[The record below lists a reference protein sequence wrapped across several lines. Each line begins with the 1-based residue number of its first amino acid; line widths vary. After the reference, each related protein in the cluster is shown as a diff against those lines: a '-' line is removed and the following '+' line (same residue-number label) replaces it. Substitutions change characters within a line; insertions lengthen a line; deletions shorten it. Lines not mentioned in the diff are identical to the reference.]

1 MPGSMRTGPR
11 MTSSSSSTSNY
22 LQLVLGYFRDPKVA
36 WVQAPSLYGN
46 LQNWVARG
54 AAEQELVLQG
64 PLQRGFYGA
73 SETPFIIGSH
83 CTYRTSAI
91 CEIGGFQP
99 TRAEDHLDTVILAA
113 RGYRGVFVDQ
123 VLAVGQGPDSFD
135 TYLRQQFAWAYSMI
149 QVMLYYTPRLVRYYR
164 PIQAIQFLF
173 AQTWYTCWSTSMLM
187 LFLTPLLVLVTE
199 SRPSGT
205 ALSDFVLASLPM
217 TLSSVAIWWWS
228 RRWQLP
234 PGLGLSWRGVILHV
248 ARWPIVCWAFLN
260 VLLRITHPY
269 MITPKGNSDHLPPF
283 TLRGQAVY
291 LALVWLSGATIWF
304 YLARD
309 SEPEIQGYLLF
320 ALVGLVLMLT
330 VVAANVALDFAQVRR
345 RGIGLLRA
353 ARLRSAPLGALLAT
367 VVFAGI
373 TTGASRAEIVMA
385 ATWVSDP
392 AVESGSAAH
401 AHEILRRAAAG
412 ETVEAAPP
420 SGGTPDPLDSSR
432 GDLAQAEPTANG
444 VPNTSSPR
452 LQAAAA
458 AQPIATPLD
467 LPPNRVAIGAYDP
480 NLRYTSL
487 PIEFNQWFVRQ
498 DEPDLLAGALAIGR
512 YRRTVFVTVEP
523 FPSRGQREPPL
534 DTVAAGRADEQ
545 LRRLA
550 RVVRDAE
557 PQVVLLRWGHEME
570 LSGLYP
576 WAANTPDLY
585 RSAYRRVVSV
595 FRDEGARNARWVWS
609 PAGNANDASRS
620 FRNSKFGLRN
630 SVRLAPMGLSG
641 FVMANGSM
649 SSNQSGEGEIRKAI
663 GDSRAEL

>member
-1 MPGSMRTGPR
+1 
-11 MTSSSSSTSNY
+11 
-22 LQLVLGYFRDPKVA
+22 
-36 WVQAPSLYGN
+36 
-46 LQNWVARG
+46 
-54 AAEQELVLQG
+54 
-64 PLQRGFYGA
+64 
-73 SETPFIIGSH
+73 
-83 CTYRTSAI
+83 
-91 CEIGGFQP
+91 
-99 TRAEDHLDTVILAA
+99 
-113 RGYRGVFVDQ
+113 
-123 VLAVGQGPDSFD
+123 
-135 TYLRQQFAWAYSMI
+135 
-149 QVMLYYTPRLVRYYR
+149 
-164 PIQAIQFLF
+164 
-173 AQTWYTCWSTSMLM
+173 
-187 LFLTPLLVLVTE
+187 
-199 SRPSGT
+199 
-205 ALSDFVLASLPM
+205 
-217 TLSSVAIWWWS
+217 
-228 RRWQLP
+228 
-234 PGLGLSWRGVILHV
+234 VILHV

-367 VVFAGI
+367 IVFAGI
-373 TTGASRAEIVMA
+373 TTGGSRAEIVMA

-412 ETVEAAPP
+412 ETVEAVPP
-420 SGGTPDPLDSSR
+420 SGGTPDPLDSAS

-452 LQAAAA
+452 LQAAVA
-458 AQPIATPLD
+458 AQPMVTPLD

-609 PAGNANDASRS
+609 PAGNANAPAYYPGDDVVDYVGLTILADENWDAG
-620 FRNSKFGLRN
+620 FGLPPQSFAELLRPRYERVREFGKPIIVAELGVSGSPERQLAWLSEAAGALPAFPQVQAIGYFNDLN
-630 SVRLAPMGLSG
+630 SANNRLPTQPNWQLAPAM
-641 FVMANGSM
+641 FRAF
-649 SSNQSGEGEIRKAI
+649 
-663 GDSRAEL
+663 RAEATAARALASGAE